1 MDLYVLKL
9 IKYETQISSVY
20 LNEKKN
26 IKHAIE
32 EMHEHG
38 QKHRANRGNLTLI
51 STEKKMLIYLYLFKN
66 YSHEL

>member
-51 STEKKMLIYLYLFKN
+51 SMLIYLYLFKN
-66 YSHEL
+66 YSREL